1 MQAKELLLRA
11 RLRRVQA
18 EAVLDPAAR
27 QALLDEAEEWETLAE
42 EQEVFSSVRAR
53 SVSIETDTRSTF
65 WTMRMI

>member
-1 MQAKELLLRA
+1 MQAKELILRA

-42 EQEVFSSVRAR
+42 EQEVFSSLRQLTTQPTSLAVVRH
-53 SVSIETDTRSTF
+53 
-65 WTMRMI
+65 